1 MKPSL
6 CCKLRITLITW
17 ILDTFM
23 FLLNMSLKII
33 FLCIFKNK
41 DTKVRG
47 PSLPLL
53 SCSCSLCDVE

>member
-17 ILDTFM
+17 VLDTFM

-41 DTKVRG
+41 DTKV
-47 PSLPLL
+47 
-53 SCSCSLCDVE
+53 